1 VSTSDDNK
9 KVKRTSV
16 SVGTFMEVG
25 GRDLEMEL
33 VAGSKGL
40 KRRIPE
46 VAIHRPGLALTGF
59 YNHFAEHRIQV
70 LGMAEWAYLLSLTE
84 EERTMRLRRF
94 FECKLPCVI
103 LGRSKRPFPEMVEL
117 AEEFRTPV
125 LRSRMITKHLI
136 NAATIIME
144 NLSAPRAKAQGT
156 MLEIQG
162 IGVLIEGKPGMGK
175 SETAL
180 ALIRR
185 GGALV
190 SDDVT
195 ALRLDSAGAVMA
207 SAVDVTRFH
216 MEIRGVGI
224 VHVPSLFGVSSVR
237 GEKLLEL
244 VVTLCRPGEC
254 ELGGANL
261 YAHGTRPFLGVEI
274 PRVHIPIAPGRDIAN
289 VVEAAALDHKLR
301 MLGHDAEK
309 ELDEN
314 LMALLQ
320 RGRNGSE

>member
-1 VSTSDDNK
+1 MSTSDGNT
-9 KVKRTSV
+9 VKPTSV
-16 SVGTFMEVG
+16 SVGTFLEVG
-25 GRDLEMEL
+25 GRDLSLEL
-33 VAGSKGL
+33 VAGEKGL

-46 VAIHRPGLALTGF
+46 VTINRPGLALTGF
-59 YNHFAEHRIQV
+59 YKSFAEHRIQV
-70 LGMAEWAYLLSLTE
+70 LGMAEYAYLMSLE
-84 EERTMRLRRF
+84 AEERATRLRRF
-94 FECKLPCVI
+94 FERKIPCVI

-117 AEEFRTPV
+117 AEEFKTPV
-125 LRSRMITKHLI
+125 LRSKLITKHLI

-144 NLSAPRAKAQGT
+144 NLSAPRSKAQGT

-180 ALIRR
+180 ALIQR

-190 SDDVT
+190 SDDIT
-195 ALRLDSAGAVMA
+195 ALRLDSAGAVMGA
-207 SAVDVTRFH
+207 AVDVTRFH

-237 GEKLLEL
+237 GEKRLEL
-244 VVTLCRPGEC
+244 VVTLCKPGEC
-254 ELGGANL
+254 ELGDASL
-261 YAHGTRPFLGVEI
+261 YSHGTCRFMGVEI
-274 PRVHIPIAPGRDIAN
+274 PRVHLPVAPGRDIAN
-289 VVEAAALDHKLR
+289 VVEAAAWDQKLR

>member
-1 VSTSDDNK
+1 MSAAAKGK
-9 KVKRTSV
+9 KAQRTSV
-16 SVGTFMEVG
+16 SVRTFLEVG
-25 GRDLEMEL
+25 VRDLGMEL
-33 VAGSKGL
+33 VAGEAGL
-40 KRRIPE
+40 RRRIPE
-46 VAIHRPGLALTGF
+46 ITLNRPGLALTGF
-59 YNHFAEHRIQV
+59 YKHFPERRIQV
-70 LGMAEWAYLLSLTE
+70 LGMAEYAYLSSLTE
-84 EERTMRLRRF
+84 KARAQRLRAF
-94 FECKLPCVI
+94 FERKIPCVI
-103 LGRSKRPFPEMVEL
+103 LGRSKRPFPEMAEL
-117 AEEFRTPV
+117 AEAFRTPV
-125 LRSRMITKHLI
+125 LRSNMITKHLI

-144 NLSAPRAKAQGT
+144 NLTAPRMKAQGT
-156 MLEIQG
+156 MLEFQG

-180 ALIRR
+180 ALVQR

-190 SDDVT
+190 SDDIT
-195 ALRLDSAGAVMA
+195 ALRLDSAGTVLA

-237 GEKLLEL
+237 GEKRLEL
-244 VVTLCRPGEC
+244 VVTLCKPGEC
-254 ELGGANL
+254 EMGGTNL
-261 YAHGTRPFLGVEI
+261 YAHGMRQFLGVDVSRVWI
-274 PRVHIPIAPGRDIAN
+274 PVAPGRDIAN

>member
-1 VSTSDDNK
+1 MSTSEAK
-9 KVKRTSV
+9 SVKRTSV
-16 SVGTFMEVG
+16 SVGTFLDVG
-25 GRDLEMEL
+25 GRDLSVEL
-33 VAGSKGL
+33 VAGGKGL

-46 VAIHRPGLALTGF
+46 VAINRPGLALTGF
-59 YNHFAEHRIQV
+59 YKSFPEHRIQV
-70 LGMAEWAYLLSLTE
+70 LGMAEYAYLLSLE
-84 EERTMRLRRF
+84 AEERSMRLRRF
-94 FECKLPCVI
+94 FERKMPCVI
-103 LGRSKRPFPEMVEL
+103 LGRSKRPFPELIEL

-125 LRSRMITKHLI
+125 LRSKMITKHLI
-136 NAATIIME
+136 TAATIIME
-144 NLSAPRAKAQGT
+144 NLTAPREKTQGT

-162 IGVLIEGKPGMGK
+162 AGVLIEGKPGMGK

-224 VHVPSLFGVSSVR
+224 VHVPSLFGVASVR
-237 GEKLLEL
+237 GEKRLEL
-244 VVTLCRPGEC
+244 VVTLCKTGEC
-254 ELGGANL
+254 ALGAADL
-261 YAHGTRPFLGVEI
+261 YAHGSRTFLGVDI

-301 MLGHDAEK
+301 MLGHNAEK

>member
-1 VSTSDDNK
+1 MSKSDDK
-9 KVKRTSV
+9 TAKRTTV
-16 SVGTFMEVG
+16 TVGTFLEVG
-25 GRDLEMEL
+25 GRDLSMDL
-33 VAGSKGL
+33 VAGEAGL

-46 VAIHRPGLALTGF
+46 VAINRPGLALTGF
-59 YNHFAEHRIQV
+59 FKSFAEHRIQV
-70 LGMAEWAYLLSLTE
+70 LGLAEYAYLSSLE
-84 EERTMRLRRF
+84 PKERTLRLRHF
-94 FECKLPCVI
+94 FERRIPCVI

-136 NAATIIME
+136 TATTIIME
-144 NLSAPRAKAQGT
+144 NLSAPRTKAQGT

-162 IGVLIEGKPGMGK
+162 TGVLIEGKPGMGK

-180 ALIRR
+180 ALIQR

-195 ALRLDSAGAVMA
+195 SLRLDSAGAVLA

-237 GEKLLEL
+237 GEKRLEL
-244 VVTLCRPGEC
+244 VVTLCKPGEC
-254 ELGGANL
+254 ELGDADL
-261 YAHGTRPFLGVEI
+261 YAHGSRNFLGVKI
-274 PRVHIPIAPGRDIAN
+274 PRVHIPVAPGRDIAN

-301 MLGHDAEK
+301 VLGHDAEK

-320 RGRNGSE
+320 RGRAGSE